1 MINIADISDGDE
13 IAVTDG
19 WNRARGILYRDSKLN
34 LCVRALGQDIVILK
48 RSPGQRNTLVKGLK
62 IEGHQPQL
70 FKA

>member
-1 MINIADISDGDE
+1 MISIGDISDGDE